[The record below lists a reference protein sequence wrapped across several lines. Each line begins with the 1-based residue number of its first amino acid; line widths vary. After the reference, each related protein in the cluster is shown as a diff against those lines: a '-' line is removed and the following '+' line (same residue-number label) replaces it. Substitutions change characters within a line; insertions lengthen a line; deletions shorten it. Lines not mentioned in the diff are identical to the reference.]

1 MYAVCMPEKGAR
13 RLGVAT
19 ETTGVVRGC
28 STWEPP
34 KRWPFW
40 NTKGEGQGV
49 MMSKPLIGAQSQAAG
64 GGERREHAFRTV
76 DGVDSSHSSTFS

>member
-1 MYAVCMPEKGAR
+1 MPEKGAR

-28 STWEPP
+28 NTWEPP

-40 NTKGEGQGV
+40 NTKGRAGRGV
-49 MMSKPLIGAQSQAAG
+49 KPADPHTEPG
-64 GGERREHAFRTV
+64 GRREAGTCV
-76 DGVDSSHSSTFS
+76 